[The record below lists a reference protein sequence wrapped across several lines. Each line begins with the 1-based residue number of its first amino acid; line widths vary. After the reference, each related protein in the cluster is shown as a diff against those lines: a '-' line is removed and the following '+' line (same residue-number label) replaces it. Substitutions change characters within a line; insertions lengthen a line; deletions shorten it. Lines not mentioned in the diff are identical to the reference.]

1 MAMINKRL
9 INLVPSSKKFV
20 FWTVLFKWLALISN
34 ALMIFSIAEIYRRIK
49 TPDGKSVLMPVILI
63 AISVIITFLTTIF
76 SSLTSFKT
84 SSQVKKTMRS
94 LIYEKL
100 LKLGPE
106 YQEKTETGKLVQLA
120 SEGVEQI
127 EIWFGQYLPQFF
139 YSMIAA
145 ITTFAIL
152 ATQNFKMALILL
164 VCVPLIPLSIVAV
177 QKIAKKILRKY
188 LDQYATL
195 ADNYL
200 ENLQGLTT
208 LEIYQADEFKQQ
220 QIGVEAENFRK
231 ITMKVLSFQLN
242 STIIMDIVAYA
253 GAALGIMAAL
263 SAYFTGAIQIEQ
275 TFVCIMLSADFFI
288 PLRRLGS
295 YFHTAMNGATAS
307 DNIFALLDT
316 PEKQYG
322 KTKIDDF
329 SATNSGTL
337 FEISSL
343 NYYFGCRQI
352 LKNVNLSIKNG
363 SFTAFVG
370 KSGSGKSTTAKI
382 LAGINLEY
390 QGSVKVGLSE
400 LKDIDLDSIYKNIS
414 YISHKDWIFKGTIK
428 DCLLEGN
435 PNACENQLFDA
446 LRQVQLED
454 FVKENGGLDFEIKE
468 NASNLSGGQKQRL
481 SIARALLHNSQI
493 YIFDEATSN
502 IDVESEKAVLD
513 LLHSLKGKKT
523 IIMISHRKE
532 NCDGADQIYFFEN
545 GNVSEVQ

>member
-1 MAMINKRL
+1 
-9 INLVPSSKKFV
+9 
-20 FWTVLFKWLALISN
+20 
-34 ALMIFSIAEIYRRIK
+34 
-49 TPDGKSVLMPVILI
+49 
-63 AISVIITFLTTIF
+63 
-76 SSLTSFKT
+76 
-84 SSQVKKTMRS
+84 
-94 LIYEKL
+94 
-100 LKLGPE
+100 
-106 YQEKTETGKLVQLA
+106 
-120 SEGVEQI
+120 
-127 EIWFGQYLPQFF
+127 
-139 YSMIAA
+139 
-145 ITTFAIL
+145 
-152 ATQNFKMALILL
+152 
-164 VCVPLIPLSIVAV
+164 
-177 QKIAKKILRKY
+177 
-188 LDQYATL
+188 
-195 ADNYL
+195 
-200 ENLQGLTT
+200 
-208 LEIYQADEFKQQ
+208 
-220 QIGVEAENFRK
+220 
-231 ITMKVLSFQLN
+231 MKVLSFQLN

-400 LKDIDLDSIYKNIS
+400 LKDIALDSIYKNIS